1 MPYQERLTWDGVAL
15 HAGGL
20 PGYPESH
27 GCVHLPSQF
36 AEDLFQTSHLG
47 MTVVVV
53 DEKSA
58 PRDVAHPAVLAPV
71 DPNTGADDVEARL
84 EAGQEFRWEP
94 ERSPDGPV
102 SILLSGADQR
112 AIVLRNGIEIGRARL
127 AIDDPGKP
135 LGTCAF
141 IVKAGAAPATS
152 VVDTGQ
158 SWMAVSMAGYRGA
171 TASVTPQI
179 AAGRLHLPAQFTSS
193 LSPLLVPG
201 TTLFV
206 TDAPILDED
215 SGTKLTVLSS
225 GNPNEPGT
233 ER

>member
-1 MPYQERLTWDGVAL
+1 
-15 HAGGL
+15 
-20 PGYPESH
+20 
-27 GCVHLPSQF
+27 
-36 AEDLFQTSHLG
+36 
-47 MTVVVV
+47 
-53 DEKSA
+53 
-58 PRDVAHPAVLAPV
+58 
-71 DPNTGADDVEARL
+71 
-84 EAGQEFRWEP
+84 
-94 ERSPDGPV
+94 
-102 SILLSGADQR
+102 
-112 AIVLRNGIEIGRARL
+112 
-127 AIDDPGKP
+127 
-135 LGTCAF
+135 
-141 IVKAGAAPATS
+141 
-152 VVDTGQ
+152 
-158 SWMAVSMAGYRGA
+158 MAVSMAGYRGA